1 MTNYK
6 YKIAEVKETLKP
18 TEVDPALIQRIEKTY
33 GPVDMENDFFS
44 ANLKTYFK
52 TSSIDTET
60 GSIGHKIIKLASFT
74 DSLEKLYIAT
84 NALSDLVKSPGGK
97 DDAVVV
103 RLYDSL
109 KTVFNSFRTHLRK
122 YYPDQYAAIKDKLDE
137 ISSVSSNSGFISGG
151 EGENHNG
158 PRPKKEAF
166 RASQFAF
173 GKQKKSNYDAYAQVG
188 YEKVSEGPGATFG
201 PGPSAGP
208 EGVTKN
214 KYVTD
219 FKYKLVG
226 KAGAQRA
233 AQGLPAKQIKEE
245 DTNVEQYLQDIS
257 VSNPDNKK
265 FIASRLM
272 GFDELERKLNQLLPL
287 LQQAKHETMDYYRQ
301 KPESFG
307 IVYGTD
313 LANDYL
319 NDLIELF
326 KK

>member
-1 MTNYK
+1 MANYK

-44 ANLKTYFK
+44 SNLKTYFK

-103 RLYDSL
+103 KLYDSL

-137 ISSVSSNSGFISGG
+137 ISSISSNSGFVSGG
-151 EGENHNG
+151 EGENHTG
-158 PRPKKEAF
+158 PSPRKSTYGAYTQAGFKK
-166 RASQFAF
+166 
-173 GKQKKSNYDAYAQVG
+173 VT
-188 YEKVSEGPGATFG
+188 EGPGAILGFG
-201 PGPSAGP
+201 PKAGP

-233 AQGLPAKQIKEE
+233 AQGLPAKQVNEA
-245 DTNVEQYLQDIS
+245 DTNVEQYLQDLN
-257 VSNPDNKK
+257 VVNPDNKK

-272 GFDELERKLNQLLPL
+272 GFDEVETKLNQLLPL

-301 KPESFG
+301 NPESFS

>member
-1 MTNYK
+1 M
-6 YKIAEVKETLKP
+6 V
-18 TEVDPALIQRIEKTY
+18 
-33 GPVDMENDFFS
+33 NDFFS
-44 ANLKTYFK
+44 ADLKTYFK
-52 TSSIDTET
+52 ATDVDPET
-60 GSIGHKIIKLASFT
+60 GAVDSQVIKLASFT
-74 DSLEKLYIAT
+74 DSLEKLYTAT
-84 NALSDLVKSPGGK
+84 TALSDLVKSPGGK

-103 RLYDSL
+103 KLYDSL
-109 KTVFNSFRTHLRK
+109 KQTFNNFRTHLRK

-137 ISSVSSNSGFISGG
+137 ISTISSTSGFISGG

-158 PRPKKEAF
+158 PSPRKSTYGAYTQAGFKK
-166 RASQFAF
+166 
-173 GKQKKSNYDAYAQVG
+173 VT
-188 YEKVSEGPGATFG
+188 EGPGATFG
-201 PGPSAGP
+201 PGPKAGP

-233 AQGLPAKQIKEE
+233 AQGLPAKQVNEA
-245 DTNVEQYLQDIS
+245 DTNVEQYLQDLN
-257 VSNPDNKK
+257 VQNPDNKQ

-272 GFDELERKLNQLLPL
+272 GFDQVETKLNQLLPL

-301 KPESFG
+301 NPESFS